1 MEKHLIIASYDGIST
16 YYCGIGTTM
25 RDTISSLEDLVNS
38 EKIKI
43 SLAYISANPDGKAF
57 NPERL
62 QNSVELVKKTGGY
75 LIPLCNGTAGFY
87 ESDMWQS
94 FLQWEYA
101 CASLA
106 TALNMILKNEDDNI
120 LMLHDTPFLL
130 FHKFKQQIFG
140 KELRCFYMP
149 RSSGLNHKFGDEE
162 WRKKRV
168 ELEKEAF
175 QAIQNDPTASVL
187 SIGRNFAQHLKSDYG
202 LSFTENDYLV
212 NGLYFGHYKR
222 FLNQK
227 FNISELNKFG
237 MNIDPKSK
245 IIFSWGRASIAKG
258 LKELLE
264 AWQEIAESL
273 PDHYMII
280 QAPNNSGEN
289 DYFQL
294 LKQYEKEIPRTIVID
309 DFNPEIW
316 QTCLRIRNTDVV
328 CIPST
333 MDPIPHTAIEAK
345 LFSAGM
351 EYVIIGSNV
360 DGVKDIYTDD
370 ECVWVNPYDKNEFS
384 NGILKAVGLDEKER
398 HSMNE
403 ANSRS
408 LSVYDY
414 AKTIRDFL
422 KKINFI

>member
-25 RDTISSLEDLVNS
+25 QDTISSLSDLVNS

-43 SLAYISANPDGKAF
+43 SLAYISADPDGKAF
-57 NPERL
+57 DQKRL
-62 QNSVELVKKTGGY
+62 QSSIELVKKTGGY
-75 LIPLCNGTAGFY
+75 LIPLCNGTAGFN

-94 FLQWEYA
+94 FSQWEYI

-106 TALNMILKNEDDNI
+106 TVLNVILKDEDDNI

-140 KELRCFYMP
+140 KKLRCFYMP
-149 RSSGLNHKFGDEE
+149 RSTGSNHKFGNEV
-162 WRKKRV
+162 WRQKRV

-175 QAIQNDPTASVL
+175 RAIQNDSTASVIA
-187 SIGRNFAQHLKSDYG
+187 IGRNFAQHLINDYS

-212 NGLYFGHYKR
+212 NGLYFGRYKK

-227 FNISELNKFG
+227 FDVSELNRFG
-237 MNIDPKSK
+237 INIDPKSK

-264 AWQEIAESL
+264 AWQKIAELL

-280 QAPNNSGEN
+280 QSPNNSGED

-294 LKQYEKEIPRTIVID
+294 LKQYEKDIPRTIVID

-316 QTCLRIRNTDVV
+316 QTCLRIQNTDVV
-328 CIPST
+328 CIPSV

-345 LFSAGM
+345 LFSVGM

-370 ECVWVNPYDKNEFS
+370 ECIWVNPYDKNDFS
-384 NGILKAVGLDEKER
+384 NGILKAVKLDKKKR
-398 HSMNE
+398 RSMNE
-403 ANSRS
+403 SNSRS
-408 LSVYDY
+408 LPAYDY
-414 AKTIRDFL
+414 AKTIRNFL
-422 KKINFI
+422 KNIKFI